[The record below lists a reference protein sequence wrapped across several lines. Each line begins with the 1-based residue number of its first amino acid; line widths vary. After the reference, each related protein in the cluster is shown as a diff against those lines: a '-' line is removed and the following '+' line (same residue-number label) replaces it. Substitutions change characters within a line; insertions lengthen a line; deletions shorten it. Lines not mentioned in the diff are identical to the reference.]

1 MKILIPIIQVYT
13 FPDRIIENLNR
24 STIPP
29 PPSIKTTIIL
39 LEINQYHKSINTAV
53 FIPEVSQFSQQ
64 VLGDWQMSEPS
75 LALGTLSHH
84 YAAQNIYPIKIHVLT
99 VCQYPRSQESI
110 DYTNWCK
117 PHCGRLTVTCFL

>member
-24 STIPP
+24 STIP

-64 VLGDWQMSEPS
+64 VLGD
-75 LALGTLSHH
+75 
-84 YAAQNIYPIKIHVLT
+84 
-99 VCQYPRSQESI
+99 
-110 DYTNWCK
+110 
-117 PHCGRLTVTCFL
+117 

>member
-29 PPSIKTTIIL
+29 SPSIKTTIIL

-64 VLGDWQMSEPS
+64 VLGD
-75 LALGTLSHH
+75 
-84 YAAQNIYPIKIHVLT
+84 
-99 VCQYPRSQESI
+99 
-110 DYTNWCK
+110 
-117 PHCGRLTVTCFL
+117 

>member
-24 STIPP
+24 STIPS
-29 PPSIKTTIIL
+29 PSIKTTIIL

-64 VLGDWQMSEPS
+64 VLGD
-75 LALGTLSHH
+75 
-84 YAAQNIYPIKIHVLT
+84 
-99 VCQYPRSQESI
+99 
-110 DYTNWCK
+110 
-117 PHCGRLTVTCFL
+117 